1 MLRDG
6 YTWKRYRYR
15 EMLQFGRIIDYPGQ
29 SYLGSSIVPDLLR
42 AIQRKV
48 EKLTGESYD
57 QLTCNHYRPGDSITY
72 HVDDPVVFGR
82 TIVSLSC
89 SDSFIYFR
97 IRDSLFC
104 LQTLNNLL
112 IPVCVCQT
120 TFQKRTQNKCKNSK
134 MAETEKITKMLHS
147 GFASKIFIYYVE

>member
-1 MLRDG
+1 MIENFVSEKEEKALAKLLRDG
-6 YTWKRYRYR
+6 YTWKRYRCR

-29 SYLGSSIVPDLLR
+29 KVTLEVQSVPDLLR

-82 TIVSLSC
+82 TIVSLSLL

-104 LQTLNNLL
+104 LPD
-112 IPVCVCQT
+112 I
-120 TFQKRTQNKCKNSK
+120 
-134 MAETEKITKMLHS
+134 E
-147 GFASKIFIYYVE
+147 